1 MINNLRKEFEKVYFS
16 NISTTKGLEN
26 LAGNIGVSK
35 NSLRIFLGKIKN
47 DSQLRLSTLNLIS
60 ARLGYRDFQDF
71 CDSFEK
77 AEVSLDFELL
87 DIYYGLVKGEG
98 TRLNDRIF
106 QKANFYFAEKIL
118 SNPKN
123 LQEFIKRFAENEE
136 ALEYVLAWHPFYEKA
151 AQKEY
156 QDALLKLVKI
166 TKDAHIKV
174 FAYSFVFYGRFM
186 SENLTLE
193 DASDLMKKIEQQVVK
208 MRKENEVYM
217 CFPEARYTIAKY
229 FYMFLQEQKSAGE
242 KISGGYILKNLPEKG
257 GILFADQ
264 LIFRT
269 YVSSGLN
276 ALQRHEQA
284 DAYFDKIPTEKE
296 LKKFSEENPH
306 LQANT
311 YLYKI
316 TRAITLFYLG
326 KKSDSM
332 AIFDSL
338 PIDISDGKNFP
349 FDTKIYFE
357 LQYYRLGL
365 QLYPKR
371 EDFKQ
376 RLELLIRKTQ
386 FTFLNKF
393 LC

>member
-1 MINNLRKEFEKVYFS
+1 
-16 NISTTKGLEN
+16 
-26 LAGNIGVSK
+26 
-35 NSLRIFLGKIKN
+35 
-47 DSQLRLSTLNLIS
+47 
-60 ARLGYRDFQDF
+60 
-71 CDSFEK
+71 
-77 AEVSLDFELL
+77 
-87 DIYYGLVKGEG
+87 
-98 TRLNDRIF
+98 
-106 QKANFYFAEKIL
+106 
-118 SNPKN
+118 
-123 LQEFIKRFAENEE
+123 
-136 ALEYVLAWHPFYEKA
+136 
-151 AQKEY
+151 
-156 QDALLKLVKI
+156 
-166 TKDAHIKV
+166 
-174 FAYSFVFYGRFM
+174 
-186 SENLTLE
+186 
-193 DASDLMKKIEQQVVK
+193 
-208 MRKENEVYM
+208 
-217 CFPEARYTIAKY
+217 
-229 FYMFLQEQKSAGE
+229 MFLQEQKSAGE

-296 LKKFSEENPH
+296 LRKFAEENPH